1 MSDALRIEV
10 SGKAGPGFVAAVAT
24 AVGAEGAVRIV
35 PEGFAAD
42 RLLMRAASG
51 LAIPA
56 DAGTRVWTLFAG
68 ETPVAEFALRFPSDG
83 DGDALRVSVP
93 SGPPALEAG
102 LSALAAK
109 GDGVSRDDVL
119 ALFPSAAEAA
129 RAAGAA
135 GARGEP
141 PVPEGVGLA
150 TKICL
155 ALIFTLP
162 LVGFIWM
169 CVRFKWI

>member
-24 AVGAEGAVRIV
+24 AVGAEGSVRVV

-56 DAGTRVWTLFAG
+56 DAGTRVWTLFADDS
-68 ETPVAEFALRFPSDG
+68 PVAEFALHFPSDG

-93 SGPPALEAG
+93 SGSPALEAG

-119 ALFPSAAEAA
+119 ALFPAAAEAA
-129 RAAGAA
+129 GRSAAAQV
-135 GARGEP
+135 EP
-141 PVPEGVGLA
+141 PIPEGVGLA

>member
-56 DAGTRVWTLFAG
+56 DAGTRVWTLFADDS
-68 ETPVAEFALRFPSDG
+68 PVAEFALCFPSAG

-93 SGPPALEAG
+93 SGSPALEAG
-102 LSALAAK
+102 LSALAVK
-109 GDGVSRDDVL
+109 GDGVSCDDVL
-119 ALFPSAAEAA
+119 ALFPAAAEAA
-129 RAAGAA
+129 GRSDAAH
-135 GARGEP
+135 GEP
-141 PVPEGVGLA
+141 PIPEGVGLA